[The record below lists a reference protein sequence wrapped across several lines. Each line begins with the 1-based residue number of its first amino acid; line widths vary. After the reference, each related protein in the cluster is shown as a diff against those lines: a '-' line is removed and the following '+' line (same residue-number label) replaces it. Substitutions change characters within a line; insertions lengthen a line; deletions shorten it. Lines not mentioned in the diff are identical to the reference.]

1 MRIVKEV
8 GFGRQ
13 RSEPPRFRRLPTAS
27 KYSHL
32 FLPSCLLCFLGFP
45 SAMPDPV
52 AADGDDVDD
61 VLVSFLE
68 SEILSGDQVLFFFA
82 MYRIETGSFSKIPP
96 ELFHHIFKFLSSEVW
111 WKFSIL
117 FQKENPQTQR
127 LKTKRWFSRSWWW
140 WPVLFVTWRCHR
152 EPRVAVVDEVS
163 ASER

>member
-13 RSEPPRFRRLPTAS
+13 RSEPPRFLRLPTAS
-27 KYSHL
+27 KPSHL

-82 MYRIETGSFSKIPP
+82 MYRKTLVCFCFSGFVALIRGLSMAGPYFVCARLYCMRWGKDPSKGKFRACAWKKLYIKVDVKI
-96 ELFHHIFKFLSSEVW
+96 LSSL
-111 WKFSIL
+111 SGLITDYPL
-117 FQKENPQTQR
+117 
-127 LKTKRWFSRSWWW
+127 
-140 WPVLFVTWRCHR
+140 
-152 EPRVAVVDEVS
+152 
-163 ASER
+163 